1 MQLLMISLK
10 LDGSNMHVHVVC
22 VGYPTVCTPGF
33 VYTVSL
39 LLTCTCVCMCTEP
52 QEVTLGSVYTIT
64 LPFSSVRDSYVFSSF
79 SLCLHENGAMPQI
92 T

>member
-22 VGYPTVCTPGF
+22 VGYPTVCIPGF

-52 QEVTLGSVYTIT
+52 QEVTLV
-64 LPFSSVRDSYVFSSF
+64 
-79 SLCLHENGAMPQI
+79 AM
-92 T
+92 TVLRHNRSHYMW